1 MEREKGFAYC
11 GLACCICSENETCEG
26 CRNDGCKDKEWCK
39 NFNCCRERGLS
50 GCWECSEFPCTGNML
65 DKMRIRAFAR
75 FMKEYGENK
84 FLDCLEINER
94 EDIWIP
100 LNKADVGELS
110 SLEVFEIIEY
120 KGDLEK
126 IEREYLDTIEI
137 DEAFFAF
144 AA

>member
-39 NFNCCRERGLS
+39 NFNCCREKGLS
-50 GCWECSEFPCTGNML
+50 GCWECSEFPCTGSML

-84 FLDCLEINER
+84 FLNCLEINER
-94 EDIWIP
+94 KGMVYHYEGQLVGDYD
-100 LNKADVGELS
+100 KAS
-110 SLEVFEIIEY
+110 SEEEIY
-120 KGDLEK
+120 KL
-126 IEREYLDTIEI
+126 ILHER
-137 DEAFFAF
+137 
-144 AA
+144 

>member
-39 NFNCCRERGLS
+39 NFNCCREKGLS
-50 GCWECSEFPCTGNML
+50 GCWECSEFPCTGSML

-84 FLDCLEINER
+84 FLNCLEINEQNGMVYHYQGQLVG
-94 EDIWIP
+94 DYD
-100 LNKADVGELS
+100 KAS
-110 SLEVFEIIEY
+110 SEEEIY
-120 KGDLEK
+120 KLILHG
-126 IEREYLDTIEI
+126 RDT
-137 DEAFFAF
+137 
-144 AA
+144 